1 MSHRCSTACADQCML
16 CLVVLACTR
25 ESKQVCMLMSK
36 QMKPVP
42 NVNSSSTGTAKC
54 ICAFIHFIH
63 YSLDF
68 KVFGPTM
75 TIGPVHSTRLS
86 VAQVCFLGDNK
97 PAVWPSESGAAY
109 LIPTWLVREQ
119 RLAQVNINKS
129 SVLLQVS
136 IVNSTWTAGHIRQL
150 WWKWE
155 APTVVFPPCNT
166 LTLQQLPIDRKLKR
180 LYLVSVAQFR
190 PEKNHRLQ
198 LEAFA
203 RARQAALQDPDSAG
217 WSHPHPCPDIQWV
230 SVESAYQHILL
241 CRIWV

>member
-1 MSHRCSTACADQCML
+1 MRISVHALLDTID
-16 CLVVLACTR
+16 V
-25 ESKQVCMLMSK
+25 SKQVCMLMSR
-36 QMKPVP
+36 QIKPMP
-42 NVNSSSTGTAKC
+42 NVNSSSTDKMHMC
-54 ICAFIHFIH
+54 IQQDSCSS
-63 YSLDF
+63 SL
-68 KVFGPTM
+68 
-75 TIGPVHSTRLS
+75 
-86 VAQVCFLGDNK
+86 
-97 PAVWPSESGAAY
+97 
-109 LIPTWLVREQ
+109 
-119 RLAQVNINKS
+119 
-129 SVLLQVS
+129 LLQVS

-217 WSHPHPCPDIQWV
+217 WSHPHPFRNIQWV
-230 SVESAYQHILL
+230 SVELAYQHILL
-241 CRIWV
+241 CRIWILI